1 MKEIIKNIKGTK
13 DILPNEVEIWQYVE
27 NKIHLFFQKYGY
39 QQIRTPKFENTLL
52 FNRSIGLD
60 TDIVNKEMYSWTD
73 QGGNNLTLKPEV
85 TASVVRSF
93 IQHNLG
99 KINHM
104 NKLYYIDSLFRRER
118 PQKGRQRQFYQF
130 GVEAIGSPYPEQD
143 VEIISLAYG
152 IYKNF
157 GIEKMEVKIN
167 SIGSSEIRP
176 TYLALLKKSLQEYI
190 DDFCNSCKL
199 RLQNNA
205 LRLFDCKNS
214 QCQEILMEKAPYI
227 FDSISSDDHAHFVD
241 ITRRL
246 DEMDIPY
253 VHDKSLVR
261 GLDYYTH
268 TTFEISSSSL
278 GSQDAL
284 CGGGRYNDLIQQIG
298 GKSTPAVG
306 FAAGVERLIL
316 AIGGMKTLESSIDI
330 YLITIGNEANA
341 MASNIANELREKND
355 NIVILETLRR
365 SMKSQMR
372 EANRC
377 GAKHAIIIGE
387 EELANGMVIIKDMKT
402 SKQVELP
409 SSDII
414 KFFNSK
420 S

>member
-1 MKEIIKNIKGTK
+1 MVQFRNIKGTHDLFPEELK
-13 DILPNEVEIWQYVE
+13 TWQMIE
-27 NKIHLFFQKYGY
+27 KKIHKIMQKYGY
-39 QQIRTPKFENTLL
+39 GEIRTPVFENTEL
-52 FNRSIGLD
+52 FVRGIGTD
-60 TDIVNKEMYSWTD
+60 TDIVNKEMYSWID
-73 QGGNNLTLKPEV
+73 QGGNSLTLKPEL
-85 TASVVRSF
+85 TAPVIRAYVQNQLNK
-93 IQHNLG
+93 QHP
-99 KINHM
+99 IHR
-104 NKLYYIDSLFRRER
+104 LYYFDTLFRRER

-176 TYLALLKKSLQEYI
+176 TYLALLKKSLQKYI

-227 FDSISSDDHAHFVD
+227 FDSISSDDHAHFID

-316 AIGGMKTLESSIDI
+316 AIGEIKTLESSIDI
-330 YLITIGNEANA
+330 YLITIGDEANV

-355 NIVILETLRR
+355 NVVILETLRR
-365 SMKSQMR
+365 SIKSQMR